1 MSGIRCPGC
10 DYEIDECTCFEEDSV
25 PKFEKTFC
33 SQCGGEFGPGEHGY
47 SHCSDHKDAPLAQY
61 FDHVARLKDAIRTCL
76 RAFEAGKDVP
86 GAIVPREKFLDELRA
101 LVR

>member
-10 DYEIDECTCFEEDSV
+10 DYEIDECTCFEEDNV

-33 SQCGGEFGPGEHGY
+33 SQCGGEFGPGENGY
-47 SHCSDHKDAPLAQY
+47 SHCSDHKDAPLAQHL
-61 FDHVARLKDAIRTCL
+61 DHVARLKDAIRACL

-86 GAIVPREKFLDELRA
+86 CAVVPREKFLDELRT